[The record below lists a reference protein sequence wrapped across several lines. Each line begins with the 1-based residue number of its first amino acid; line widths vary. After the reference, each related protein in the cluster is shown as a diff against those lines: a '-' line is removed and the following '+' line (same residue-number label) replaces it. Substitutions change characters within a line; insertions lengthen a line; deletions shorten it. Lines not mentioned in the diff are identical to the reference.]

1 MSDMENPYQS
11 PATDSFPAPPAIPQ
25 GNLTETMLIYLK
37 GASPWLRF
45 IGIVGFVIA
54 GFTVLWGLAIFFI
67 FILSGSIFGSLLD
80 DFQSIGLYSG
90 IFSAIGG
97 AAGLF
102 TIGGAAVIF
111 FPALFTYRFGDR
123 IRKYLQTGTDSELEE
138 AFKNNRSLWKFNGI
152 VIIISMAF
160 IPVSIIIS
168 IIIAVSLALS
178 W

>member
-1 MSDMENPYQS
+1 MSDMANPYQS
-11 PATDSFPAPPAIPQ
+11 PATASFPAPPAISQ

-45 IGIVGFVIA
+45 IGVMGFIMAGFVA
-54 GFTVLWGLAIFFI
+54 LWGLALFFI
-67 FILSGSIFGSLLD
+67 FLFAGNFFGELFDEVQGL
-80 DFQSIGLYSG
+80 GLYSG
-90 IFSAIGG
+90 IFGAIGG

-102 TIGGAAVIF
+102 TIGGAALIF
-111 FPALFTYRFGDR
+111 FPALFTYRFGER

-152 VIIISMAF
+152 ILIISLAF
-160 IPVSIIIS
+160 IPVSIIVS